1 MLDRSSRLL
10 SVTVLLIGLHSL
22 LLGFALLFA
31 PMWTLETARW
41 SGDVS
46 VFFAAQSGLFLIILG
61 SVYLAGLRDSSLLW
75 VLVLS
80 KALAAIFLVV
90 MVSISE
96 APRIILLQAI
106 LDAAMGLTVFVAWRR
121 EAGVPG

>member
-1 MLDRSSRLL
+1 MDRSSRFL
-10 SVTVLLIGLHSL
+10 SVTVFFIGLHSV
-22 LLGFALLFA
+22 LLGVALLFA
-31 PMWTLETARW
+31 PMWTLEMARW
-41 SGDVS
+41 PDGVP
-46 VFFAAQSGLFLIILG
+46 VFFAAQSGLFLVILG
-61 SVYLAGLRDSSLLW
+61 TVYLAGLRDSSLLW

-80 KALAAIFLVV
+80 KALAGIFLVV

-121 EAGVPG
+121 DSGVLG